1 MTNVSYTDFT
11 GAENYQRYF
20 VPAIATPISAA
31 AHHRRPAPGRAGSRR
46 RLRHRRDRPPRR
58 RAGRPTGTV
67 TGIDLAPDMINV
79 ARSTPSPGGAGIEWH
94 VGDAASL
101 PFGDGTYDAV
111 LCQMGLM
118 FMADRAAAVAE
129 MRRVLAPGGRVVV
142 NTPGAIQP
150 PFVVL
155 EQAIAE
161 HISADLGGFVRAVF
175 SMHDPDAL
183 ATLLR
188 EAGLRDVTARVS
200 PVALRLPAPAE
211 FLWQYINFTPMGPIV
226 AQAPAAARSAME
238 RQAVEA
244 WQPYVVDGTINVESG
259 GWSPGAGNDR
269 RPRAAASGRDPAAPL
284 AGASR
289 RRLGAFGTRVRV
301 RRGRRLAAA
310 AGALSLVIGTVA
322 AVGATGASR
331 DVEVAITDG
340 TSNT

>member
-1 MTNVSYTDFT
+1 MTNVSYTDFS

-20 VPAIATPISAA
+20 VPAIATPFSAELLTA
-31 AHHRRPAPGRAGSRR
+31 ADLRPGERVLDVACGTGVIA
-46 RLRHRRDRPPRR
+46 RLAAERV
-58 RAGRPTGTV
+58 GPTGTV
-67 TGIDLAPDMINV
+67 TGIDLAPDMIDV
-79 ARSTPSPGGAGIEWH
+79 ARATPSPGGAAIEWH
-94 VGDAASL
+94 VGDATSL

-155 EQAIAE
+155 EQAIVE

-188 EAGLRDVTARVS
+188 KAGLRDVTARVS

-211 FLWQYINFTPMGPIV
+211 FLWQYINFTPLGPIV

-244 WQPYVVDGTINVESG
+244 WQPYVADGTINVEQ
-259 GWSPGAGNDR
+259 PGLVA
-269 RPRAAASGRDPAAPL
+269 
-284 AGASR
+284 
-289 RRLGAFGTRVRV
+289 
-301 RRGRRLAAA
+301 RGRK
-310 AGALSLVIGTVA
+310 
-322 AVGATGASR
+322 
-331 DVEVAITDG
+331 
-340 TSNT
+340 